1 MLVLYLWIKLK
12 YFFFT
17 LLETQLTK
25 YNTEKDILVQQVE
38 TLLKEKGDLE
48 LKIKEN
54 EKKIEQLEAAHV
66 ELEKKYQE
74 LSEITDEQDS
84 GLLSRETEVFA
95 LKHEVRS
102 SHMADGL
109 P

>member
-1 MLVLYLWIKLK
+1 M
-12 YFFFT
+12 
-17 LLETQLTK
+17 
-25 YNTEKDILVQQVE
+25 
-38 TLLKEKGDLE
+38 KEKGDLE

-95 LKHEVRS
+95 LKHEVRLLWPGVNQVLS
-102 SHMADGL
+102 
-109 P
+109 

>member
-1 MLVLYLWIKLK
+1 MLVLYLWVKLK
-12 YFFFT
+12 YLFFAP
-17 LLETQLTK
+17 LETQLTK

-95 LKHEVRS
+95 LKHEVRFFYFV
-102 SHMADGL
+102 
-109 P
+109 